1 MLTTQIQ
8 RLKKKREKEALPE
21 EITENQS
28 GRKNLERISGKHIVR
43 KSDKLTKSI
52 LKASELMI
60 KTFTH

>member
-21 EITENQS
+21 EITEKQR

-43 KSDKLTKSI
+43 K
-52 LKASELMI
+52 
-60 KTFTH
+60 